1 VIVRF
6 INTTT
11 LLLADT
17 DIEAAFE
24 HNADPI
30 LAAMCRECGPMD
42 GGRRFDIFLV
52 SAGDMDRYRTAAEC
66 AAGNPQ
72 GGEREQELERE
83 ARDVPGTDVLGYYFH
98 HHPDMHRP
106 AILLRRSKSYIQRCS
121 VPWRSTNWRMP

>member
-1 VIVRF
+1 MIVRF

-83 ARDVPGTDVLGYYFH
+83 ARDVPGTDGIILGLLAISSGRAPRH
-98 HHPDMHRP
+98 GTWRRLP
-106 AILLRRSKSYIQRCS
+106 A
-121 VPWRSTNWRMP
+121 